1 MRYATFGEA
10 LRDQARG
17 RGEDDREIRHHRV
30 AVDVENEVQ
39 RHSVQ
44 LLENQSGC
52 HVAVADEQVTGSQRA
67 AAGKAALEVCDRG
80 GLADSTGAVGGR
92 TSPCAQ
98 TPCGGLPT
106 ALVPLVPLVLLSGE
120 RRKRGT
126 QVLQPYAAEPDAAP
140 CPVLVLTGDR
150 DDKVA
155 VEQVKGM
162 VRGGR

>member
-80 GLADSTGAVGGR
+80 GLADSTGAVEVTNQPVR
-92 TSPCAQ
+92 SDAMRRSPDRPGSARSARA
-98 TPCGGLPT
+98 
-106 ALVPLVPLVLLSGE
+106 ALG
-120 RRKRGT
+120 
-126 QVLQPYAAEPDAAP
+126 
-140 CPVLVLTGDR
+140 
-150 DDKVA
+150 
-155 VEQVKGM
+155 
-162 VRGGR
+162 